1 LIFHNIFIHSPF
13 PLPIFA
19 MIFKALVDYFAYA
32 NEVPLLLSGTRP
44 PTNAERPKTTRI
56 SLKRYA
62 PKN

>member
-1 LIFHNIFIHSPF
+1 
-13 PLPIFA
+13 

-32 NEVPLLLSGTRP
+32 NEIALLFSGTRP

-62 PKN
+62 PQRIELLLTQEAS